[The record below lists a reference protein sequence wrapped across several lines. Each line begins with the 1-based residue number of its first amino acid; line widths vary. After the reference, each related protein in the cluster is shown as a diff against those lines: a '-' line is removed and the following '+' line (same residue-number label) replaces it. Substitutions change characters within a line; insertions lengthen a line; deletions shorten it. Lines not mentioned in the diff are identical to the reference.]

1 MKKAILGK
9 KLGMTQI
16 FDNNGLVVP
25 VTAIEAGPCFVSQVK
40 TMQNDGY
47 TAVQLAFDGVR
58 EQLINKP
65 MLGQLKKAE
74 VSAMRYLKEFKL
86 DDAENYKLGDKI
98 TCDVFAEGDV
108 VDVTGTS
115 KGHGF
120 SGTIAKWNFH
130 RHRMTHGNG
139 PVHRHVGSIGANT
152 FPAKVFKGKK
162 MAGRWGNEKVTVQ
175 NLKVVKVDAERNLIL
190 VKGAIPG
197 AKGSLVSV
205 KSAVKV
211 NA

>member
-16 FDNNGLVVP
+16 FGSDGLVVP
-25 VTAIEAGPCFVSQVK
+25 VTVVEAGPCYVTQVK
-40 TMQNDGY
+40 TVKNDGY
-47 TAVQLAFDGVR
+47 DAVQLAYGDVK
-58 EQLINKP
+58 ENAISKP
-65 MLGQLKKAE
+65 LMGQLQKAN
-74 VSAMRYLKEFKL
+74 VSAKKYLKEFKL
-86 DDAENYKLGDKI
+86 EGTYNLGDEI
-98 TCDVFAEGDV
+98 NCSIFEEGDI

-115 KGHGF
+115 KGHGY
-120 SGTIAKWNFH
+120 SGTIAKWNFA

-139 PVHRHVGSIGANT
+139 PVHRHVGSIGSSTGIAR
-152 FPAKVFKGKK
+152 VFKGKK
-162 MAGRWGNEKVTVQ
+162 MAGRWGSEKVTIQ
-175 NLKVVKVDAERNLIL
+175 NLKVVKVDADRNVILI
-190 VKGAIPG
+190 KGAIPG